1 MTDVTHFNLLDKARR
16 RYRSDRA
23 KHPHVAALVPGG
35 GAVKANG
42 MLRVELP
49 LMDGS
54 VVTYIAA
61 PRVEWVLGFE
71 SYETPSRL
79 ETEATESDRAK
90 AALDTLLG
98 MMAVAERRIANHQAD
113 IAN

>member
-1 MTDVTHFNLLDKARR
+1 VVDVAHFNLLDKARR

-35 GAVKANG
+35 GEVKANG
-42 MLRVELP
+42 MLRVVLP
-49 LMDGS
+49 LTDGS

-71 SYETPSRL
+71 SYETPGRL
-79 ETEATESDRAK
+79 EMEITESDRAK
-90 AALDTLLG
+90 AALDVLLNV
-98 MMAVAERRIANHQAD
+98 MADAERRIAKPQSD